1 MAVFEA
7 FDLDSAATKVTIG
20 SPVIDD
26 GNIADFR
33 GRCVSHLAICRKNWR
48 QLHVRVDQDR
58 FFPDYLVAAILIINL
73 DELKVAWPKFVSQ

>member
-7 FDLDSAATKVTIG
+7 CDLDSAATKVTIG

-33 GRCVSHLAICRKNWR
+33 WDYVSQLAICRKNWR
-48 QLHVRVDQDR
+48 QLHARI
-58 FFPDYLVAAILIINL
+58 DYCDSACDFADVLILCL
-73 DELKVAWPKFVSQ
+73 LM